1 MSKDNQLLDAIVK
14 GLQDKKGHNIVIA
27 DLTKIDDTICKQFV
41 ICTGGSPTQVQ
52 ALAISVGD
60 VVREDASAR
69 PVAVDGM
76 RHAQWVAMDYAEII
90 VHIFLPE
97 IREFY
102 DIEHLWA
109 DADLV
114 QIPDLD

>member
-1 MSKDNQLLDAIVK
+1 MSEDKKLLNAIVK
-14 GLQDKKGHNIVIA
+14 GLQDKKGHDIVIA

-41 ICTGGSPTQVQ
+41 ICTGGSPSQIQ
-52 ALAISVGD
+52 ALTISVGD
-60 VVREDASAR
+60 VAREEASAK

-76 RHAQWVAMDYAEII
+76 RHAQWVAMDYSDII

-97 IREFY
+97 MREFY

-109 DADLV
+109 DANLT